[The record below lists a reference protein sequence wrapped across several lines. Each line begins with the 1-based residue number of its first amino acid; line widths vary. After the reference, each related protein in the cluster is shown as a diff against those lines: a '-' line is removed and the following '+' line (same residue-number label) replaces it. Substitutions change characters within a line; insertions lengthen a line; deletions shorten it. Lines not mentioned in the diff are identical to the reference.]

1 MKDAYEVLQQKQ
13 AALDRVRKEVES
25 LKIVATLLA
34 DDSDSDDAS
43 QESDDSAS
51 LSLSDRISRLSD
63 SASTNADELLSSV
76 ANARSGFWNALKRA
90 K

>member
-63 SASTNADELLSSV
+63 SASTNADDLISSV
-76 ANARSGFWNALKRA
+76 AHGRSGFWSALKRA